1 MSKEK
6 IVADSAISI
15 HALRGEGDKQKLRT
29 VTDTFQFQSTPS
41 VGRATIIDSFFICL
55 EIFQSTPSVG
65 RATALRKL
73 SRRKQIISIH
83 ALRGEGDQGNESTI
97 SHKCNFNPRPPWGG
111 RPDCKDSN
119 TNQKEFQSTPSVGR
133 ATRSRKTPSNS
144 IIISIHALRGE
155 GDCKNIQIC
164 NAMLVHSAYKT
175 IYFCDSC
182 AFYLT

>member
-83 ALRGEGDQGNESTI
+83 ALRGEGD
-97 SHKCNFNPRPPWGG
+97 
-111 RPDCKDSN
+111 
-119 TNQKEFQSTPSVGR
+119 
-133 ATRSRKTPSNS
+133 SR
-144 IIISIHALRGE
+144 
-155 GDCKNIQIC
+155 C
-164 NAMLVHSAYKT
+164 
-175 IYFCDSC
+175 SC
-182 AFYLT
+182 FIFAA

>member
-83 ALRGEGDQGNESTI
+83 ALRGEGDTTSGLKS
-97 SHKCNFNPRPPWGG
+97 NFER
-111 RPDCKDSN
+111 
-119 TNQKEFQSTPSVGR
+119 
-133 ATRSRKTPSNS
+133 
-144 IIISIHALRGE
+144 ISIHALRGE
-155 GDCKNIQIC
+155 GDRLFKW
-164 NAMLVHSAYKT
+164 
-175 IYFCDSC
+175 F
-182 AFYLT
+182 